1 MENVEQ
7 SVLDWTMK
15 VSKLKNHDISG
26 NLRTAIEYRF
36 PALSKVRID
45 KAYQLLSYDLRVLY
59 EDLTQAK
66 AIGHCR
72 PRNPED
78 FLSLKEMLV
87 LVEAEEPYRSRAMQ
101 VNNAVRFQPD
111 YRPLLRE
118 MGVLPQLVAEPAE
131 PAEPVGARRISRDQI
146 NVDEELLR
154 AIRIV
159 YLPPIPVVDFDP
171 LERIIQVNPPRRK
184 EPAAHIAEG
193 SAKPIQKFTCE
204 ICLDGKTADKIIC
217 CEKKHCFC
225 HDCVNK
231 SYTGMITG
239 DVKVISGCFHT
250 GCESRFD
257 NDELG
262 TVVPA
267 KTLGKIRFKKLQTK
281 LKESE
286 LYKCPYCP
294 YYGPKEENEMLQ
306 CLSEDCA
313 RLSCIA
319 CQEDHEGKT
328 CEEAKKTKKV
338 DVNLIADE
346 NLIRPCPVPSCR
358 NRVLREDGCS
368 KMKCSCGRQF
378 CWVCSATVK
387 DYSHFCDCDSRSH
400 RGWDRCSKCGK
411 CGLYATNMQD
421 DVKLAFIRAKEKM
434 LDGN

>member
-1 MENVEQ
+1 MENAEQ
-7 SVLDWTMK
+7 AVLDWTMK
-15 VSKLKNHDISG
+15 ISKLKNPDISG
-26 NLRTAIEYRF
+26 NLRTALEYRF
-36 PALSKVRID
+36 STLSKERIA
-45 KAYQLLSYDLRVLY
+45 KAYQLSYDLRALY
-59 EDLTQAK
+59 ADLTQAK
-66 AIGHCR
+66 TIGHCR

-78 FLSLKEMLV
+78 FLSLKEMRE
-87 LVEAEEPYRSRAMQ
+87 LVEAEEPYRSKEIQ
-101 VNNAVRFQPD
+101 TKNVVKFQPD

-118 MGVLPQLVAEPAE
+118 LGVLPQPAE
-131 PAEPVGARRISRDQI
+131 PAEPVERRRIPRDQI
-146 NVDEELLR
+146 HVDEALFN

-159 YLPPIPVVDFDP
+159 NLPPFPVVDFDP
-171 LERIIQVNPPRRK
+171 LERIIHVNLPRRK
-184 EPAAHIAEG
+184 EPAVHVAEG
-193 SAKPIQKFTCE
+193 SAKPIQKFACE
-204 ICLDGKTADKIIC
+204 ICSEEKTADNIIC
-217 CEKKHCFC
+217 CEKKHYFC

-239 DVKVISGCFHT
+239 DVKIISGCFHI

-267 KTLGKIRFKKLQTK
+267 KTLGKIRFKKLQKK

-294 YYGPKEENEMLQ
+294 YYGPKEENGTLQ

-368 KMKCSCGRQF
+368 KMTCSCGRSF

-387 DYSHFCDCDSRSH
+387 DYSHFCDCDNRGH

-421 DVKLAFIRAKEKM
+421 DVKLAFIRAKEE
-434 LDGN
+434 LLNGN